1 MIALVTAIISQ
12 AGSLVTMLIEPRPQ
26 AVPADSD

>member
-12 AGSLVTMLIEPRPQ
+12 TGSYDFSHSYFVTFVMC
-26 AVPADSD
+26 VS